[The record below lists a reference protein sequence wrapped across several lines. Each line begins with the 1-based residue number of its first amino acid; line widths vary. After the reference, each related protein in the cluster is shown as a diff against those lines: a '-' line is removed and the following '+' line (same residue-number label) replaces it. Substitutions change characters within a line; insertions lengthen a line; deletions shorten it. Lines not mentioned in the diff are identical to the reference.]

1 MVGRRGE
8 EKVLM
13 AAAALAALGCL
24 AAVLV
29 IGRGAGPGALL
40 QAETYD
46 GLYHL
51 HRVPRK
57 RLARPLS
64 DPIPAFEPSEPSRR
78 QSLVMKAA
86 KDRNRVD
93 AIEAQLAKV
102 KQQALAAHI
111 AAAHRGL
118 MAASRHGS
126 ARLFRLLA
134 HEKQDDKKALAM
146 ASADFTAPAEHP
158 SHEKQGDKKAL
169 AMASADFTA
178 PAEHRTQ
185 LIPDYMYKRGGSVGD
200 GSSSTQKT
208 PAGDYYGQ
216 YSGGSGGVHTG
227 TYGAVSGNSRTPL
240 LAPKAARSGKPE
252 TAAWWRNERD
262 ARYGALG
269 ALDLVPEKD
278 ENVLGSLGGVE
289 TFDSRNRDGSL
300 GGAGTDTN
308 TMGSLFAVHA
318 PSDAEEA
325 ADAMK
330 NKPRGAVS
338 FRYRQGHW
346 SRDGLLW
353 IVGLSLSSP
362 LQLTKVVLPSILS

>member
-1 MVGRRGE
+1 
-8 EKVLM
+8 M
-13 AAAALAALGCL
+13 AGVC
-24 AAVLV
+24 
-29 IGRGAGPGALL
+29 
-40 QAETYD
+40 
-46 GLYHL
+46 H
-51 HRVPRK
+51 
-57 RLARPLS
+57 
-64 DPIPAFEPSEPSRR
+64 FC
-78 QSLVMKAA
+78 A
-86 KDRNRVD
+86 KCVNNF
-93 AIEAQLAKV
+93 Q
-102 KQQALAAHI
+102 
-111 AAAHRGL
+111 G
-118 MAASRHGS
+118 
-126 ARLFRLLA
+126 LLA

-146 ASADFTAPAEHP
+146 ASADFTAPAEYP

-169 AMASADFTA
+169 AMASADF
-178 PAEHRTQ
+178 RTQ
-185 LIPDYMYKRGGSVGD
+185 LIPDYTYKRGGSVGD

-308 TMGSLFAVHA
+308 TMGSLFAAHA

-330 NKPRGAVS
+330 NKPRGALS

>member
-29 IGRGAGPGALL
+29 VGRGAGPGALL

-64 DPIPAFEPSEPSRR
+64 DPIPAFEPTEPSRR
-78 QSLVMKAA
+78 SLAKLAKARQQILA
-86 KDRNRVD
+86 AIKDR
-93 AIEAQLAKV
+93 
-102 KQQALAAHI
+102 QQMLAADR
-111 AAAHRGL
+111 AAEHRGL
-118 MAASRHGS
+118 MAPSRHGS

-146 ASADFTAPAEHP
+146 ASADFTAPAEH
-158 SHEKQGDKKAL
+158 
-169 AMASADFTA
+169 
-178 PAEHRTQ
+178 RTQ
-185 LIPDYMYKRGGSVGD
+185 LIPDYTYKRGGFQGD
-200 GSSSTQKT
+200 DSSSTQKT

-227 TYGAVSGNSRTPL
+227 TYGAVSGNSRTQL
-240 LAPKAARSGKPE
+240 FAPKARSASVATASSIYAAARRK

-308 TMGSLFAVHA
+308 TMGSLFAAHA

-330 NKPRGAVS
+330 NKPRGALS